1 MRAVALSGLCVLLII
16 STAPAQAVASPQVQ
30 VIQEKKRETQLVTGQ
45 FGESISADAQE
56 IAVDKSGR
64 AQIVI
69 TGQGFDETVGIYVAY
84 CVMPKSG
91 QAPTPCD
98 GGVNKSGI
106 GGASY
111 WISSNAP
118 PYASNLAQP
127 FRAGGRFSK
136 KVEVSVRIGKI
147 DCRKSKCALTV
158 RSDHLREGDRSR
170 DLFIPVTFKKR
181 IKI

>member
-1 MRAVALSGLCVLLII
+1 MRLKPFLAIGTSALLLISI
-16 STAPAQAVASPQVQ
+16 GSAPSNAAQKP
-30 VIQEKKRETQLVTGQ
+30 QLVKGQ
-45 FGESISADAQE
+45 YGESISAIAKE
-56 IAVDKSGR
+56 ISVDKNGQ
-64 AQIVI
+64 AQIII
-69 TGQGFDETVGIYVAY
+69 TGKGFDETVGIYLAY
-84 CVMPKSG
+84 CLMPKAG
-91 QAPTPCD
+91 MAPTPCG

-118 PYASNLAQP
+118 PYAANLAEP

-136 KVEVSVRIGKI
+136 KVEVSDRIGKI

-181 IKI
+181 IKL

>member
-1 MRAVALSGLCVLLII
+1 MRAKAFLTTATSALLLISLSI
-16 STAPAQAVASPQVQ
+16 SPSNAAQKSQV
-30 VIQEKKRETQLVTGQ
+30 VKGQ
-45 FGESISADAQE
+45 FGESISAQARD
-56 IAVDKSGR
+56 ITVDKNGQ

-69 TGQGFDETVGIYVAY
+69 TGKGFDETVGIYLAY

-91 QAPTPCD
+91 AAPTPCG

-106 GGASY
+106 GDASY

-118 PYASNLAQP
+118 PYAANLAEP
-127 FRAGGRFSK
+127 FRAGGRFTK
-136 KVEVSVRIGKI
+136 NVGVSEKIGKI

-181 IKI
+181 K

>member
-1 MRAVALSGLCVLLII
+1 
-16 STAPAQAVASPQVQ
+16 
-30 VIQEKKRETQLVTGQ
+30 LVKGQ
-45 FGESISADAQE
+45 YGESISAIAKE
-56 IAVDKSGR
+56 ISVDKNGQ
-64 AQIVI
+64 AQIII
-69 TGQGFDETVGIYVAY
+69 TGKGFDETVGIYLAY
-84 CVMPKSG
+84 CLMPKAG
-91 QAPTPCD
+91 MAPTPCG

-118 PYASNLAQP
+118 PYAANLAEP

-136 KVEVSVRIGKI
+136 NVEVSDRIGKI

-181 IKI
+181 IKL

>member
-1 MRAVALSGLCVLLII
+1 MRLKPFIAIGTSALLLI
-16 STAPAQAVASPQVQ
+16 SLSSAPSNAAQKP
-30 VIQEKKRETQLVTGQ
+30 QLVKGQ
-45 FGESISADAQE
+45 YGESISA
-56 IAVDKSGR
+56 IAKGVIVDKNGQ
-64 AQIVI
+64 AKIVV
-69 TGQGFDETVGIYVAY
+69 TGKGFDETVGIYLAW
-84 CVMPKSG
+84 CLMPKAG
-91 QAPTPCD
+91 MAPTPCG

-118 PYASNLAQP
+118 PYAANLAEP

-136 KVEVSVRIGKI
+136 SVEVSDRIGKI
-147 DCRKSKCALTV
+147 DCRKSKCAITV

-181 IKI
+181 IK

>member
-1 MRAVALSGLCVLLII
+1 MRFKPFLAIGTSALLLI
-16 STAPAQAVASPQVQ
+16 SMSSAPSNAAQKS
-30 VIQEKKRETQLVTGQ
+30 QLVKGQ
-45 FGESISADAQE
+45 YGESISAIAKE
-56 IAVDKSGR
+56 ISLDKNGQ
-64 AQIVI
+64 AQITI
-69 TGQGFDETVGIYVAY
+69 TGKGFDETVGIYLAY
-84 CVMPKSG
+84 CLMPKAG
-91 QAPTPCD
+91 MAPTPCG

-118 PYASNLAQP
+118 PYAANLAEP
-127 FRAGGRFSK
+127 FRAGGRFIK
-136 KVEVSVRIGKI
+136 NVEVSDRIGKI

-181 IKI
+181 IKL

>member
-1 MRAVALSGLCVLLII
+1 MRLKVLI
-16 STAPAQAVASPQVQ
+16 STGICATLAFTLTPLAAQGSQKPQEV
-30 VIQEKKRETQLVTGQ
+30 KGQ
-45 FGESISADAQE
+45 FGETISASTQN
-56 IAVDKSGR
+56 ITTDKRGR
-64 AQIVI
+64 ARIVV
-69 TGQGFDETVGIYVAY
+69 TGRGFDETVGIYLAY
-84 CVMPKSG
+84 CVMPKAG

-118 PYASNLAQP
+118 PYAANLVDP
-127 FRAGGRFSK
+127 FRAGGRFTK
-136 KVEVSVRIGKI
+136 TVQVSERIGKI
-147 DCRKSKCALTV
+147 DCRKNTCAITV

-181 IKI
+181 IK

>member
-1 MRAVALSGLCVLLII
+1 MRLKPFLALGTSALLLISI
-16 STAPAQAVASPQVQ
+16 SSAPSNAAQKP
-30 VIQEKKRETQLVTGQ
+30 QLVKGQ
-45 FGESISADAQE
+45 YGESISAIAKE
-56 IAVDKSGR
+56 ISVDKNGLS
-64 AQIVI
+64 QIII
-69 TGQGFDETVGIYVAY
+69 TGKGFDETVGIYLAY
-84 CVMPKSG
+84 CLMPKAG
-91 QAPTPCD
+91 MAPTPCG

-118 PYASNLAQP
+118 PYAANLAEP

-136 KVEVSVRIGKI
+136 NVEVSDRIGKI

-181 IKI
+181 IKL

>member
-1 MRAVALSGLCVLLII
+1 MRLKPFLAIGTSALLLISI
-16 STAPAQAVASPQVQ
+16 SSAPSNAAQKP
-30 VIQEKKRETQLVTGQ
+30 QLVKGQ
-45 FGESISADAQE
+45 FGESISAIAKE
-56 IAVDKSGR
+56 ISLDKNGQ
-64 AQIVI
+64 AQIII
-69 TGQGFDETVGIYVAY
+69 TGKGFDETVGIYLAY
-84 CVMPKSG
+84 CLMPKAG
-91 QAPTPCD
+91 MAPTPCG

-118 PYASNLAQP
+118 PYAANLAEP

-136 KVEVSVRIGKI
+136 KVEVSDRIGKI
-147 DCRKSKCALTV
+147 DCRKRKCALTV

-181 IKI
+181 IKL

>member
-1 MRAVALSGLCVLLII
+1 MRLKPFLAIGTSALLLISI
-16 STAPAQAVASPQVQ
+16 GSAPSNAAQKP
-30 VIQEKKRETQLVTGQ
+30 QLVKGQ
-45 FGESISADAQE
+45 YGESISAIAKE
-56 IAVDKSGR
+56 ISVDKNGQ
-64 AQIVI
+64 AQILI
-69 TGQGFDETVGIYVAY
+69 TGKGFDETVGIYLAY
-84 CVMPKSG
+84 CLMPKAG
-91 QAPTPCD
+91 MAPTPCG

-118 PYASNLAQP
+118 PYATNLAEP
-127 FRAGGRFSK
+127 FRAGGRFNK
-136 KVEVSVRIGKI
+136 NVEVSDRIGKI

-181 IKI
+181 IKQ

>member
-1 MRAVALSGLCVLLII
+1 MRLKPFLAIGTCALLVITMS
-16 STAPAQAVASPQVQ
+16 SAPSNAAQKPQIV
-30 VIQEKKRETQLVTGQ
+30 KGQ
-45 FGESISADAQE
+45 FGETISA
-56 IAVDKSGR
+56 IAKDITVDKNGLAEILVTGR
-64 AQIVI
+64 
-69 TGQGFDETVGIYVAY
+69 GFDETVGIYLAY
-84 CVMPKSG
+84 CLMPKTG
-91 QAPTPCD
+91 MAPTPCG

-118 PYASNLAQP
+118 PYAANLAEP

-136 KVEVSVRIGKI
+136 KVEVSDRIGKI

>member
-1 MRAVALSGLCVLLII
+1 MRAKAFLAIATSALLLM
-16 STAPAQAVASPQVQ
+16 SLSSAPSNAAQKP
-30 VIQEKKRETQLVTGQ
+30 QLVKGQ
-45 FGESISADAQE
+45 FGESISAHARD
-56 IAVDKSGR
+56 ITVDKNGQ

-69 TGQGFDETVGIYVAY
+69 TGKGFDETVGIYLAY
-84 CVMPKSG
+84 CVMPKTG
-91 QAPTPCD
+91 DAPTPCG

-106 GGASY
+106 GDASY

-118 PYASNLAQP
+118 PYAANLAEP
-127 FRAGGRFSK
+127 FRAGGRFTKS
-136 KVEVSVRIGKI
+136 VGVSEKIGKI

-181 IKI
+181 K

>member
-1 MRAVALSGLCVLLII
+1 MRLKPFLAIGTSALLLISI
-16 STAPAQAVASPQVQ
+16 GSAPSNAAQKP
-30 VIQEKKRETQLVTGQ
+30 QLVKGQ
-45 FGESISADAQE
+45 FGESISAIAKE
-56 IAVDKSGR
+56 ISLDKNGQ

-69 TGQGFDETVGIYVAY
+69 TGKGFDETVGIYLAY
-84 CVMPKSG
+84 CLMPKAG
-91 QAPTPCD
+91 MAPTPCG

-106 GGASY
+106 GSASY

-118 PYASNLAQP
+118 PYAANLAEP

-136 KVEVSVRIGKI
+136 NVEVSDRIGKI

-181 IKI
+181 IKL

>member
-1 MRAVALSGLCVLLII
+1 MRAKALLTIATSALLLI
-16 STAPAQAVASPQVQ
+16 SLSSAPSNAAQKS
-30 VIQEKKRETQLVTGQ
+30 QLVKGQ
-45 FGESISADAQE
+45 FGESISAQARE
-56 IAVDKSGR
+56 ITVDKNGQ

-69 TGQGFDETVGIYVAY
+69 TGKGFDETVGIYLAY
-84 CVMPKSG
+84 CVIPKAG
-91 QAPTPCD
+91 AAPTPCG

-106 GGASY
+106 GDASY

-118 PYASNLAQP
+118 PYAANLAEP
-127 FRAGGRFSK
+127 FRAGGRFTKS
-136 KVEVSVRIGKI
+136 VGVSERIGKI

-181 IKI
+181 K

>member
-1 MRAVALSGLCVLLII
+1 MRAKAFLTTAISALLLI
-16 STAPAQAVASPQVQ
+16 SLSSAPSNAAQKPQV
-30 VIQEKKRETQLVTGQ
+30 VKGQ
-45 FGESISADAQE
+45 FGESISAQARE
-56 IAVDKSGR
+56 ITVDKDGQ

-69 TGQGFDETVGIYVAY
+69 SGKGFDETVGIYLAY

-91 QAPTPCD
+91 AAPTPCG

-106 GGASY
+106 GDASY

-118 PYASNLAQP
+118 PYAANLAEP
-127 FRAGGRFSK
+127 FRAGGRFTKS
-136 KVEVSVRIGKI
+136 VGVSEKIGKI
-147 DCRKSKCALTV
+147 NCRKSKCALTV

-181 IKI
+181 K

>member
-1 MRAVALSGLCVLLII
+1 
-16 STAPAQAVASPQVQ
+16 
-30 VIQEKKRETQLVTGQ
+30 
-45 FGESISADAQE
+45 
-56 IAVDKSGR
+56 
-64 AQIVI
+64 
-69 TGQGFDETVGIYVAY
+69 
-84 CVMPKSG
+84 MPKAG
-91 QAPTPCD
+91 MAPTPCG

-118 PYASNLAQP
+118 PYAANLAEP
-127 FRAGGRFSK
+127 FRAGGRFFK
-136 KVEVSVRIGKI
+136 NVEVSDRIGKI

-181 IKI
+181 IKL

>member
-1 MRAVALSGLCVLLII
+1 MRLKPFLAIGTSALLLISI
-16 STAPAQAVASPQVQ
+16 GSAPSNAAQKP
-30 VIQEKKRETQLVTGQ
+30 QLVKGQ
-45 FGESISADAQE
+45 YGESISAIAKE
-56 IAVDKSGR
+56 ISLDKNGQ
-64 AQIVI
+64 AQIII
-69 TGQGFDETVGIYVAY
+69 TGKGFDETVGIYLAY
-84 CVMPKSG
+84 CLMPKAG
-91 QAPTPCD
+91 MAPTPCG
-98 GGVNKSGI
+98 GGVNKSGL

-118 PYASNLAQP
+118 PYAANLAEP

-136 KVEVSVRIGKI
+136 KVEVSDRIGKI

-181 IKI
+181 IKL

>member
-1 MRAVALSGLCVLLII
+1 MRAKAFLTTATSALLLISLSI
-16 STAPAQAVASPQVQ
+16 SPSNAAQKSQV
-30 VIQEKKRETQLVTGQ
+30 VKGQ
-45 FGESISADAQE
+45 FGESISAQARD
-56 IAVDKSGR
+56 ITVDKNGQ

-69 TGQGFDETVGIYVAY
+69 TGKGFDETVGIYLAY

-91 QAPTPCD
+91 AAPTPCG

-106 GGASY
+106 GDASY

-118 PYASNLAQP
+118 PYAANLAEP
-127 FRAGGRFSK
+127 FRAGGRFTKS
-136 KVEVSVRIGKI
+136 VGVSEKIGKI

-181 IKI
+181 K

>member
-1 MRAVALSGLCVLLII
+1 MRLKPFLAIGTSALLLISI
-16 STAPAQAVASPQVQ
+16 GSAPSNAAQKP
-30 VIQEKKRETQLVTGQ
+30 QLVKGQ
-45 FGESISADAQE
+45 FGESISAIAKE
-56 IAVDKSGR
+56 ISLDKNGQ
-64 AQIVI
+64 AQIII
-69 TGQGFDETVGIYVAY
+69 TGKGFDETVGIYLAY
-84 CVMPKSG
+84 CLMPKAG
-91 QAPTPCD
+91 MAPTPCG

-118 PYASNLAQP
+118 PYAANLAEP

-136 KVEVSVRIGKI
+136 NVEVSDRIGKI

-181 IKI
+181 IKL

>member
-1 MRAVALSGLCVLLII
+1 MRTKAFLTTAVSALLLISLSI
-16 STAPAQAVASPQVQ
+16 SPSNAAQKSQV
-30 VIQEKKRETQLVTGQ
+30 VKGQ
-45 FGESISADAQE
+45 FGESISAQARD
-56 IAVDKSGR
+56 ITVDKNGQ

-69 TGQGFDETVGIYVAY
+69 TGKGFDETVGIYLAY
-84 CVMPKSG
+84 CLMPKSG
-91 QAPTPCD
+91 AAPTPCG

-106 GGASY
+106 GDASF

-118 PYASNLAQP
+118 PYAANLAEP
-127 FRAGGRFSK
+127 FRAGGRFTKS
-136 KVEVSVRIGKI
+136 VGVSEKIGKI

-181 IKI
+181 K

>member
-1 MRAVALSGLCVLLII
+1 MRTKAFLTTAVSALLLI
-16 STAPAQAVASPQVQ
+16 SLSVSPSNAAQKPQL
-30 VIQEKKRETQLVTGQ
+30 IKGQ
-45 FGESISADAQE
+45 FGESISAQARD
-56 IAVDKSGR
+56 ITVDKNGQ

-69 TGQGFDETVGIYVAY
+69 TGKGFDETVGIYLAY
-84 CVMPKSG
+84 CLMPKSG
-91 QAPTPCD
+91 AAPTPCG

-106 GGASY
+106 GDASF

-118 PYASNLAQP
+118 PYAANLAEP
-127 FRAGGRFSK
+127 FRAGGRFTKS
-136 KVEVSVRIGKI
+136 VGVSEKIGKI

-181 IKI
+181 K

>member
-1 MRAVALSGLCVLLII
+1 MRLKPFLALGTSALLLISI
-16 STAPAQAVASPQVQ
+16 SSAPSNAAQKP
-30 VIQEKKRETQLVTGQ
+30 QLVKGQ
-45 FGESISADAQE
+45 YGESISAIAKE
-56 IAVDKSGR
+56 IRVDKNGQ
-64 AQIVI
+64 AQIII
-69 TGQGFDETVGIYVAY
+69 TGKGFDETVGIYLAY
-84 CVMPKSG
+84 CLMPKAG
-91 QAPTPCD
+91 MAPTPCG

-118 PYASNLAQP
+118 PYAANLAEP

-136 KVEVSVRIGKI
+136 NVEVSDRIGKI

-181 IKI
+181 IKL

>member
-1 MRAVALSGLCVLLII
+1 MRLKPFLAIGTSALLLISI
-16 STAPAQAVASPQVQ
+16 GSAPSNAVQKP
-30 VIQEKKRETQLVTGQ
+30 QLVKGQ
-45 FGESISADAQE
+45 YGESISAIAKE
-56 IAVDKSGR
+56 ISVDKNGQ
-64 AQIVI
+64 AQIII
-69 TGQGFDETVGIYVAY
+69 TGKGFDETVGIYLAY
-84 CVMPKSG
+84 CLMPKAG
-91 QAPTPCD
+91 MAPTPCG

-118 PYASNLAQP
+118 PYAANLAEP

-136 KVEVSVRIGKI
+136 KVEVSDRIGKI

-181 IKI
+181 IKL

>member
-1 MRAVALSGLCVLLII
+1 MRAKTFLTTVTSALLLI
-16 STAPAQAVASPQVQ
+16 SLSVVPSSAAQKPQV
-30 VIQEKKRETQLVTGQ
+30 VKGQ
-45 FGESISADAQE
+45 FGESISAIARE
-56 IAVDKSGR
+56 ITVDKNGQ
-64 AQIVI
+64 AQIVV
-69 TGQGFDETVGIYVAY
+69 TGKGFDETVGIYLAY
-84 CVMPKSG
+84 CLMPKVG
-91 QAPTPCD
+91 AAPTPCG

-118 PYASNLAQP
+118 PYAANLAEP
-127 FRAGGRFSK
+127 FRAGGRFTKS
-136 KVEVSVRIGKI
+136 VEVSEKIGKI

-181 IKI
+181 K

>member
-1 MRAVALSGLCVLLII
+1 MRFKPFLAIGTSALLLISI
-16 STAPAQAVASPQVQ
+16 SSAPSNAAQKP
-30 VIQEKKRETQLVTGQ
+30 QLVKGQ
-45 FGESISADAQE
+45 YGESISAIAKE
-56 IAVDKSGR
+56 ISLDKNGL
-64 AQIVI
+64 AQIII
-69 TGQGFDETVGIYVAY
+69 TGKGFDETVGIYLAY
-84 CVMPKSG
+84 CLMPKAG
-91 QAPTPCD
+91 MAPTPCG

-118 PYASNLAQP
+118 PYAANLAEP

-136 KVEVSVRIGKI
+136 NVEVSDRIGKI

-181 IKI
+181 IKL

>member
-1 MRAVALSGLCVLLII
+1 MRLKVLI
-16 STAPAQAVASPQVQ
+16 STGICVTLALTSTALPAHGSQKPQV
-30 VIQEKKRETQLVTGQ
+30 VKGQ
-45 FGESISADAQE
+45 FGESISANAQN
-56 IAVDKSGR
+56 ITADKSGR
-64 AQIVI
+64 ARIVV
-69 TGQGFDETVGIYVAY
+69 TGRGFDETVGIYLAY

-98 GGVNKSGI
+98 GGVNKAGI

-118 PYASNLAQP
+118 PYAANLVDP
-127 FRAGGRFSK
+127 FRAGGRFTK
-136 KVEVSVRIGKI
+136 TVQVSERIGKI
-147 DCRKSKCALTV
+147 DCRKNTCALTV

-181 IKI
+181 IK

>member
-1 MRAVALSGLCVLLII
+1 MRAKAFLAIATSALLLI
-16 STAPAQAVASPQVQ
+16 SLSSAPSNAAQKPQV
-30 VIQEKKRETQLVTGQ
+30 VKGQ
-45 FGESISADAQE
+45 FGESISAQARD
-56 IAVDKSGR
+56 ITVDKNGQ

-69 TGQGFDETVGIYVAY
+69 TGKGFDETVGIYIAY
-84 CVMPKSG
+84 CVMPKAGS
-91 QAPTPCD
+91 APTPCG

-106 GGASY
+106 GDASY

-118 PYASNLAQP
+118 PYAANLAEP
-127 FRAGGRFSK
+127 FRAGGRFTKS
-136 KVEVSVRIGKI
+136 VGVSERIGKI

-181 IKI
+181 K